1 MSRSRSSWKSSAACL
16 GLFAACPPHQTPLSV
31 ALQKMGLYEMRL
43 PKQVWPIG
51 TIVAVKRDQ
60 TGSISEVQDVCNP
73 EMMDPRIIKLGES
86 YVEDQTPSISSLEET
101 STSGKLSMTATI
113 LGDVKAGLGSD
124 GDVVSSISLGISRAM
139 IFQADAVTML
149 KTARKLMQFQDCV
162 VQVKSYKSA
171 GYEITSLSKVLVADL
186 SYSVNFS
193 AGTSASLEATLLTK
207 IAGQLSAKYD
217 HKNDTLTR
225 GTALTFGFNV
235 PPVSPITQ
243 LTSGL

>member
-1 MSRSRSSWKSSAACL
+1 MSKSQSSWKSAAACFA
-16 GLFAACPPHQTPLSV
+16 LFSACSPPQTPLSV

-43 PKQVWPIG
+43 PKHVWPIG

-60 TGSISEVQDVCNP
+60 SGRINEVQDVCNP
-73 EMMDPRIIKLGES
+73 EMMDPGIIELGKS
-86 YVEDQTPSISSLEET
+86 YVVDPTPSVSDLEET
-101 STSGKLSMTATI
+101 SASGKISMTATI

-124 GDVVSSISLGISRAM
+124 GHLVSSISLSISNAQ
-139 IFQADAVTML
+139 ILQADAVTML
-149 KTARKLMQFQDCV
+149 RTARLLMGYPDCV
-162 VQVKSYKSA
+162 NQVKSYKSA

-193 AGTSASLEATLLTK
+193 SGTSASLEATLLQK
-207 IAGQLSAKYD
+207 IAGQLNANYD
-217 HKNDTLTR
+217 HDHNALTR